1 MRVFV
6 DSNVILDF
14 FLARESHKEAVAE
27 LFGQICQE
35 KVEAWTSASAIADIY
50 YVVAKR
56 LGQTRARDVLIDLLG
71 LLGII
76 AVDGSDCLE
85 ALELPIDD
93 FEDALIVTCASK
105 AGIDVIITGDIDFL
119 GVSTPMARVVS
130 VADFL
135 RENGLQWGR
144 G

>member
-1 MRVFV
+1 MYHTTWGPAPNPVGMTAHVAHAFRFAPPHLGAPLVP
-6 DSNVILDF
+6 SAHQNSC
-14 FLARESHKEAVAE
+14 FLLALIGRKA
-27 LFGQICQE
+27 
-35 KVEAWTSASAIADIY
+35 
-50 YVVAKR
+50 
-56 LGQTRARDVLIDLLG
+56 LIDLLG

-105 AGIDVIITGDIDFL
+105 AGIGVIITGDIDFL

-135 RENGLQWGR
+135 RENGLRWGR